1 MHNSSWA
8 RVGARRIGALAIAIA
23 FTGLVASPVAAT
35 PEVLKR
41 SIENLSQFP
50 LDLVLSPI
58 VAGQTVYTNMADI
71 DDSPGVRMFYP
82 VPGYFWTIFVQAG
95 ASILRGM
102 TGVIELLPGMAL
114 LFTDAEYDPIF
125 DPAAEQ
131 DGLVD
136 FETDFYYVKFGINYT
151 TASY

>member
-1 MHNSSWA
+1 MKFTSWTR
-8 RVGARRIGALAIAIA
+8 RVSALATAVA
-23 FTGLVASPVAAT
+23 FAGLLASPVSAT

-50 LDLVLSPI
+50 LDLVLSPV
-58 VAGQTVYTNMADI
+58 VAAKTVYTNMNDI
-71 DDSPGVRMFYP
+71 EDSPGVRLFYP

-95 ASILRGM
+95 TSILRGV
-102 TGVIELLPGMAL
+102 TGVLELLPGMAL

-125 DPAAEQ
+125 DPADEQ
-131 DGLVD
+131 DALVD